1 VFLLAGWLAAMSTAT
16 AQAPKPWNGPRTP
29 WGDPDLQ
36 GTWTTDDAR
45 AVPMQRPPELGQ
57 RRNLTDDELAQRKQR
72 DDETRGDT
80 KAGAGTFVGE
90 VGTRTLRQSSL
101 VIDPADGRTPA
112 LTPQAQQRA
121 AALNKSRNPLLPLT
135 WEDRSLFERCITR
148 GVTGVFPTI
157 YGNGLRIIQAPGS
170 VVIVHEMV
178 HESRIIPLD
187 RRPPLGQAIKQYM
200 GDSRGRWEGNTLV
213 VETANFTD
221 KTSVGNSRHT
231 DKLRLVERL
240 TRTATDMIEYEI
252 AISDP
257 DTWVR
262 PWTVLL
268 PLTTQAGYEIY
279 PFECHEGN
287 QALRNMLSAAR
298 AEEKVIEEYTKKG
311 LPPPP
316 LARPGDNEILPPDPS
331 FGRRR

>member
-1 VFLLAGWLAAMSTAT
+1 
-16 AQAPKPWNGPRTP
+16 
-29 WGDPDLQ
+29 
-36 GTWTTDDAR
+36 
-45 AVPMQRPPELGQ
+45 
-57 RRNLTDDELAQRKQR
+57 
-72 DDETRGDT
+72 
-80 KAGAGTFVGE
+80 
-90 VGTRTLRQSSL
+90 
-101 VIDPADGRTPA
+101 
-112 LTPQAQQRA
+112 
-121 AALNKSRNPLLPLT
+121 
-135 WEDRSLFERCITR
+135 
-148 GVTGVFPTI
+148 
-157 YGNGLRIIQAPGS
+157 
-170 VVIVHEMV
+170 
-178 HESRIIPLD
+178 
-187 RRPPLGQAIKQYM
+187 M
-200 GDSRGRWEGNTLV
+200 GDSRGRWDGSTLV

-221 KTSVGNSRHT
+221 KTSVGNARHT

-240 TRTATDMIEYEI
+240 TRTAADMIEYEI

-268 PLTTQAGYEIY
+268 PVTTQPGYEIY

-331 FGRRR
+331 FGGRR